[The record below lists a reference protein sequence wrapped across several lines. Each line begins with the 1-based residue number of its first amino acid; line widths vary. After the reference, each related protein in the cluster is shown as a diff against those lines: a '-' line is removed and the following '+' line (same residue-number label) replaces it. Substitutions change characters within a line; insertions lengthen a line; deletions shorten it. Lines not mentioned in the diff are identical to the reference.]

1 MSDTIDE
8 RDASAGAST
17 VAREDELARQEAIK
31 RIEHKRRYWI
41 GTAVSAGGMLILA
54 AIWAITEYHNAGG
67 WPTQGFSQSS
77 GIHDVW
83 NIWIIYPAMAWVFL
97 TVVGG
102 LIAYLRKPISE
113 SQIRR
118 EIERQSRLAR
128 PARLTGRELVV
139 QRLRVRHLEP
149 RYRVVADRT
158 QVLDQRA
165 QRVAVRHD
173 QHAAVPA

>member
-1 MSDTIDE
+1 MSHTIDE
-8 RDASAGAST
+8 RDASAGSDAAT
-17 VAREDELARQEAIK
+17 REDELARQEAIK

-41 GTAVSAGGMLILA
+41 GTAASTGGMLILA

-83 NIWIIYPAMAWVFL
+83 NIWIVYPAMAWAFL

-118 EIERQSRLAR
+118 EIERQ
-128 PARLTGRELVV
+128 GRS
-139 QRLRVRHLEP
+139 
-149 RYRVVADRT
+149 
-158 QVLDQRA
+158 
-165 QRVAVRHD
+165 
-173 QHAAVPA
+173 